1 LFFGVLF
8 GVACLK
14 VACQFLGPIEKGG
27 AVVGVD
33 VKV

>member
-1 LFFGVLF
+1 LF